1 MLVTYIVKRS
11 LVAVVTLIIVSFIS
25 FILVILP
32 PGDVLSAHMTL
43 SAEQSGGGQSAE
55 MLRQV
60 EALRERYGFDQ
71 PLYVQYYRWMEGI
84 IIRGDFGYSFSA
96 MRPVS
101 DFVWGLMANTII
113 LIVAS
118 LLFIFIVA
126 LPIGFYS
133 AVKQYSIGDYVFT
146 LFGFLGLAIPNF
158 LLALVLL
165 FFFFNMTGQI
175 MTGLYSN
182 AFTNAPWSWA
192 KVVDLLSHLWIPT
205 LVIGSAGTA
214 AAIRILRNNMLD
226 ELHKPYVQMARA
238 KGVNEWKLLIKYPFR
253 IAINPLLSTT
263 GFLLPDLFGATIIV
277 SIVLALPSIGPMY
290 LDALLNQDMFL
301 AGSIVLMIAAMTVI
315 GTLISDILLAIAD
328 PRIRLE

>member
-1 MLVTYIVKRS
+1 MLGTYIVKRS
-11 LVAVVTLIIVSFIS
+11 LTAVVTLIVVSFIS

-43 SAEQSGGGQSAE
+43 SAEQSSGAQSAE
-55 MLRQV
+55 MMQQI

-71 PLYVQYYRWMEGI
+71 PLYVQYYRWMHGI
-84 IIRGDFGYSFSA
+84 LTAGDFGYSFSA

-101 DFVWGLMANTII
+101 DFVWELLGNTVI

-118 LLFIFIVA
+118 LLFIFVFS

-133 AVKQYSIGDYVFT
+133 AVRQYSIGDYVFT
-146 LFGFLGLAIPNF
+146 FFGFLGLAIPNF
-158 LLALVLL
+158 LLALALL
-165 FFFFNMTGQI
+165 FLFYSMSGQI
-175 MTGLYSN
+175 MTGLYSSDVDG
-182 AFTNAPWSWA
+182 APWSWA
-192 KVVDLLSHLWIPT
+192 KVVDLLAHLWIPT

-238 KGVNEWKLLIKYPFR
+238 KGVNEWRLLLKYPLR

-290 LDALLNQDMFL
+290 LDSLLNQDMFL
-301 AGSIVLMIAAMTVI
+301 AGSIVLMIAALTVV

-328 PRIRLE
+328 PRIRLQ